1 MSFILRSFR
10 LCNRAGNGA
19 GNRSRQAPPGL
30 AAGLLAALFWLSP
43 GHLSAEEVLAGP
55 VPATLVR
62 VIDGDTLL
70 VRARVWL
77 DLEVVTR
84 VRLRGVN
91 APELRS
97 RDEAERD
104 RAEAARAYVTALVE
118 GAPLVLTA
126 IGQDKYGGRVVAS
139 VTAAGEDLA
148 AALLAEGHARPLGA
162 RGRRAPG

>member
-1 MSFILRSFR
+1 MSFIVRSFR
-10 LCNRAGNGA
+10 FRNRAGL
-19 GNRSRQAPPGL
+19 GL
-30 AAGLLAALFWLSP
+30 SGLFAALLWLAP
-43 GHLSAEEVLAGP
+43 GHLRAEEASPGALLAGP

-62 VIDGDTLL
+62 VIDGDTLV

-97 RDEAERD
+97 RDEGERE
-104 RAEAARAYVTALVE
+104 RAQAARAFIATLVD

-126 IGQDKYGGRVVAS
+126 IGQDKYGGRVVAT
-139 VTAAGEDLA
+139 VTVAGEDLA
-148 AALLAEGHARPLGA
+148 AALLSEGHGRPMGP

>member
-1 MSFILRSFR
+1 MAFILRFFR
-10 LCNRAGNGA
+10 LRNRAGPK
-19 GNRSRQAPPGL
+19 RSGFGL
-30 AAGLLAALFWLSP
+30 PALLAAAAMLLTPTP
-43 GHLSAEEVLAGP
+43 GRAEELLAGP

-77 DLEVVTR
+77 DIDIVTR

-91 APELRS
+91 APELRA
-97 RDEAERD
+97 RDDGERG
-104 RAEAARAYVTALVE
+104 RAEAARAFVASLLRTDLAE

-139 VTAAGEDLA
+139 VSVAGADLA
-148 AALLAEGHARPLGA
+148 AALVGEGHARPMGQ
-162 RGRRAPG
+162 RGRRSPG

>member
-1 MSFILRSFR
+1 MSFIVRSFR
-10 LCNRAGNGA
+10 LRNRAGI
-19 GNRSRQAPPGL
+19 GL
-30 AAGLLAALFWLSP
+30 SGLLPGLLAALLWLSP
-43 GHLSAEEVLAGP
+43 AQLRAEEASSAVLAGP
-55 VPATLVR
+55 VPATLLR
-62 VIDGDTLL
+62 VIDGDTLV

-97 RDEAERD
+97 RDEGERD
-104 RAEAARAYVTALVE
+104 RAEAARAFVAALAE
-118 GAPLVLTA
+118 GAPLVLTE

-139 VTAAGEDLA
+139 VTVAGEDLA
-148 AALLAEGHARPLGA
+148 AALLAEGHARRMGP